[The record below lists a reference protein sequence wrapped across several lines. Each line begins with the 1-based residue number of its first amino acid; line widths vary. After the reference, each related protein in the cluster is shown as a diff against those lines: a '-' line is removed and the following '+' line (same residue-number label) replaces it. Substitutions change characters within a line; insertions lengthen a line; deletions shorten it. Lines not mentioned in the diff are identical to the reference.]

1 LAAVFDR
8 IDFGMNE
15 PVAGHWNVLY
25 RDCWRWRARLIMRHG
40 YLFLIIVLVTVSGCG
55 DGRPMRVP
63 VSGTVLIDGQPLSRG
78 NIKFVPENGRPSAGK
93 IGQDGR
99 FTLTCYDGADGAILG
114 KHRVQVAANR
124 GISESKIEWFAPQ
137 KYADFRTSEI
147 EVEISQPID
156 DLKIELKSDGKK
168 LPYIE
173 G

>member
-1 LAAVFDR
+1 MVFDR
-8 IDFGMNE
+8 LDFGMHE
-15 PVAGHWNVLY
+15 PASGYLKVLR
-25 RDCWRWRARLIMRHG
+25 RDCWRLRAQLAMRPR
-40 YLFLIIVLVTVSGCG
+40 YLFLLVVLVAVFGCG
-55 DGRPMRVP
+55 DGRPTRVP
-63 VSGTVLIDGQPLSRG
+63 VSGVVLIDGQPLSRG

-99 FTLTCYDGADGAILG
+99 FTLTCYNGADGAILG

-137 KYADFRTSEI
+137 KYADFRTSDI
-147 EVEISQPID
+147 EVEISQPVD